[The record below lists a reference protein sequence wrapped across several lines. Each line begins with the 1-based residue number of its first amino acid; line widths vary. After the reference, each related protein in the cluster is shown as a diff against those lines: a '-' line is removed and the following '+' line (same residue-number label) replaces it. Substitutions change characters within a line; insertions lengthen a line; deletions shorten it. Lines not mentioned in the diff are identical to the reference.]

1 MNKSGLLVRLAVV
14 IAFSSLAVGFISA
27 QLFYRLTY
35 LNEVEIAN
43 KEITQLYQT
52 VSATASI
59 AAYLADHELA
69 NEVVNGLDTNDIV
82 LAASVRSN
90 EELITPVIQ
99 ASGSPLDFKLHS
111 PFEPDKVVGIL
122 SILPNLTYIE
132 QRAQKIGQDNSMALI
147 AQAFVV
153 TMIAIYITY
162 VLITRP
168 MISSARRLHIISP
181 GTSDRLQVPDFHDG
195 SELGELVRDINKLL
209 DKTEN
214 QISEERKLRNDIEV
228 LEKRFR
234 MLFENSVSPIVLME
248 PRGSILLYN
257 QAFQLMLDKVGFH
270 FKKNYGP
277 LLAELFQTPERLQK
291 TVQNSFTNDEI
302 ATGEYQLKTNATKAS
317 FWVQVVVTSI
327 VSDDMKEYYQITL
340 HDISKRK
347 KELEQ
352 LSLQADYDQLTQLL
366 NRNGLEKQ
374 LHTLIESKTP
384 FVILLMDLNGF
395 KQVNDVYGHNVGD
408 EILIHLAGVL
418 KKGLRREDLT
428 CRWGG
433 DEFVL
438 VLKQINK
445 AEVLKIVG
453 KLIAKINKP
462 YYLANVDKS
471 VTVGASIG
479 AAFYPDNEQNI
490 HALIQKADQAMYVVK
505 RRDGRCPPQHF
516 QFSDEMPSE
525 EQG

>member
-1 MNKSGLLVRLAVV
+1 MNKSGLLVRLALV
-14 IAFSSLAVGFISA
+14 IAFSSLAVGLISA
-27 QLFYRLTY
+27 ELFYRLTY

-43 KEITQLYQT
+43 KEITQLNQT

-59 AAYLADHELA
+59 AAYLEDHELA
-69 NEVVNGLDTNDIV
+69 KEVVNGLGTNDIV
-82 LAASVRSN
+82 LGASIRIN
-90 EELITPVIQ
+90 QQLITPEIEADG
-99 ASGSPLDFKLHS
+99 ASLDFKLNS
-111 PFEPDKVVGIL
+111 PFEPDKLVGTL
-122 SILPNLTYIE
+122 SIVPNLSYIE
-132 QRAQKIGQDNSMALI
+132 QRARKIGQNNSMALI

-153 TMIAIYITY
+153 TLIAIYITY

-168 MISSARRLHIISP
+168 MINSAHHLHTISP
-181 GTSDRLQVPDFHDG
+181 GTRDRLKVPDFHDG

-209 DKTEN
+209 DKTQS

-248 PRGSILLYN
+248 PRGSILLCN
-257 QAFQLMLDKVGFH
+257 EAFHLMLNKVGFH

-291 TVQNSFTNDEI
+291 AVQESFTNDEI
-302 ATGEYQLKTNATKAS
+302 ATGEYKLKSNDSEDS

-327 VSDDMKEYYQITL
+327 ISDDMKEYYQITL

-366 NRNGLEKQ
+366 NRHGLEKQ
-374 LHTLIESKTP
+374 LHNLIDTKTP

-395 KQVNDVYGHNVGD
+395 KQINDVYGHSVGD

-418 KKGLRREDLT
+418 KKGVRREDLT

-445 AEVLKIVG
+445 AEVLKIVD

-471 VTVGASIG
+471 ITIGASIG
-479 AAFYPDNEQNI
+479 AAFYPENELNI
-490 HALIQKADQAMYVVK
+490 HALIQKADQAMYMVK
-505 RRDGRCPPQHF
+505 RQEGHGSSQHL
-516 QFSDEMPSE
+516 QFSDQLPDIR
-525 EQG
+525 QR